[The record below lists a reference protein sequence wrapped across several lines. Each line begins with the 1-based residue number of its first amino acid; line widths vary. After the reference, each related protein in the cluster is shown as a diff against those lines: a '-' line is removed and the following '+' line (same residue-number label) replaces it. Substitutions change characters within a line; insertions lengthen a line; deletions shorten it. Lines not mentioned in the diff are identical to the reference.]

1 MTQPARKKE
10 TARQL
15 ELLEAELAAARKV
28 TARYRTAMEK
38 AEKRHEAAEDAQA
51 VAQYRFDRAL
61 VASWGD
67 TPDWMTLLDGDE
79 NRSSVMYELAR
90 EGLERLGLGTSMI
103 NLETGQRVV
112 WLGFSTDSEAELQ
125 QKLRGVQF
133 ILPFVK
139 ACSNGQREISISQPR
154 RDKFAL
160 SLMVDAQTQAVSVMK
175 RVHRSSCGGIAQL
188 KLHAH
193 LLRKKLQAE
202 GITLKTSHSQ
212 ELVAC
217 KHGFSNWQAA
227 ISGLKS

>member
-1 MTQPARKKE
+1 MTQLAKKKE
-10 TARQL
+10 TATQL

-51 VAQYRFDRAL
+51 DVQYRYDCAL

-67 TPDWMTLLDGDE
+67 THDWMTLLDGDE

-139 ACSNGQREISISQPR
+139 AGFDGQREISISQPR
-154 RDKFAL
+154 RDKFEL
-160 SLMVDAQTQAVSVMK
+160 SLMVDARTQAVSVMK
-175 RVHRSSCGGIAQL
+175 RVYGREKERTGFPGLEAALRYIRDIHSDTSIEAGTESA
-188 KLHAH
+188 
-193 LLRKKLQAE
+193 LLDAP
-202 GITLKTSHSQ
+202 TP
-212 ELVAC
+212 
-217 KHGFSNWQAA
+217 
-227 ISGLKS
+227 

>member
-10 TARQL
+10 TTTQL
-15 ELLEAELAAARKV
+15 ELLEAELSAARKV

-51 VAQYRFDRAL
+51 VAQYRYDRAL

-79 NRSSVMYELAR
+79 SRSSVMYELAR

-103 NLETGQRVV
+103 NMETGQRVV

-125 QKLRGVQF
+125 QKLHGVQF

-139 ACSNGQREISISQPR
+139 AGRQGQREISICQPR
-154 RDKFAL
+154 RDEFAL
-160 SLMVDAQTQAVSVMK
+160 SLMVDARTQAVSVMK
-175 RVHRSSCGGIAQL
+175 RVYGREKERTGFPGLEAALRYIRDMHSDTSIGAGIV
-188 KLHAH
+188 
-193 LLRKKLQAE
+193 E
-202 GITLKTSHSQ
+202 P
-212 ELVAC
+212 
-217 KHGFSNWQAA
+217 
-227 ISGLKS
+227 GLMP